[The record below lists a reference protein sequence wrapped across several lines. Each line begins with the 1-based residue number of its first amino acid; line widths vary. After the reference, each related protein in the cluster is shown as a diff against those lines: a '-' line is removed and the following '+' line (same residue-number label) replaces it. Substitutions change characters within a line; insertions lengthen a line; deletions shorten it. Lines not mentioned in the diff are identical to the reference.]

1 MNFSKKMNSKIN
13 RKSLT
18 NSNNS
23 LSEKIIWILMFILSL
38 IHGLIFI
45 SPGILSSYVTELKKE
60 FKLTDDKYG
69 NLGTLYGLG
78 SLFGSLIFAF
88 VIQVINNKYLI
99 CGMIIINCLCNFI
112 FFFTIN
118 FPILLFSRF
127 ISGFATVFC
136 FIYFPIWVEN
146 FAMKKWVNF
155 MQTTVQVAN
164 TIGNIIGY
172 FIYLILGSN
181 KWKDG
186 FFIESFSV
194 LFLVMIMLM
203 IPDIYYNTNK
213 EKKLETEVQNES
225 TNGIIK
231 NKESGIEHKYNIFKE
246 IIFNFTFIMIVLY
259 RANRIFIFQALNF
272 WFSDYLQNS
281 LSEKNPKIIF
291 WSYSLTMVFSSLIGN
306 ILGGIIINNI
316 GGTKSKLSFIAM
328 SILQLL
334 SVLFGLFSPL
344 TNSVLNFSTL
354 MSIYILLN
362 SASGII
368 SISATFAVVSED
380 LAGPANGVYSF
391 IVNLMGFLPAP
402 YSYAVLKKLLKK
414 ESYIIIILMFYG
426 LVGFIELI
434 VAEVYMRA
442 KKIWLYKRNYA
453 LGEESQ

>member
-1 MNFSKKMNSKIN
+1 MS
-13 RKSLT
+13 
-18 NSNNS
+18 
-23 LSEKIIWILMFILSL
+23 IISL
-38 IHGLIFI
+38 IHGLICI
-45 SPGILSSYVTELKKE
+45 SPGILSSYITEIKKE

-69 NLGTLYGLG
+69 NLGTIYGLG

-88 VIQVINNKYLI
+88 VIRIINNKFLI

-118 FPILLFSRF
+118 FSILLFSRF

-155 MQTTVQVAN
+155 MQTTVQVTN

-172 FIYLILGSN
+172 FIYLILGKN

-194 LFLVMIMLM
+194 LFLVLIMLI
-203 IPDIYYNTNK
+203 IPDKYYNTNK
-213 EKKLETEVQNES
+213 ESQIKNEVDNIS
-225 TNGIIK
+225 TDEIIK
-231 NKESGIEHKYNIFKE
+231 KSEAGKEMEYNIVKE
-246 IIFNFTFIMIVLY
+246 ILCNFTFIMIVLY

-281 LSEKNPKIIF
+281 LLEKNPNIIF
-291 WSYSLTMVFSSLIGN
+291 WSYSITMVFSSLIGN
-306 ILGGIIINNI
+306 IFGGIIINKI
-316 GGTKSKLSFIAM
+316 GGIRSKLSFIAM

-334 SVLFGLFSPL
+334 SVIFGIFSPI
-344 TNSVLNFSTL
+344 TYSVLRFTIF

-368 SISATFAVVSED
+368 SINATFAVVSEV
-380 LAGPANGVYSF
+380 LTGPANGVYSF
-391 IVNLMGFLPAP
+391 IVNLIGFLPAS

-414 ESYIIIILMFYG
+414 ESYIIIILMIYG

-434 VAEVYMRA
+434 VAEIYMRT
-442 KKIWLYKRNYA
+442 KKIWLYRKRYA
-453 LGEESQ
+453 FREET